1 MLEVENFVT
10 LVLVNVP
17 FFQDEDHQNRFRA
30 VTFWWKIEQ
39 IIQDC
44 CDMFMFFSIGEFFHI
59 LLLNLVFI
67 LWHIDLFTWNCY
79 SALFQGLCRT
89 VQGPALI
96 DLQAQTQL
104 LASDFQVVFLLCTI
118 SFPLGNFLGKYLP
131 IQALVKLS

>member
-1 MLEVENFVT
+1 M
-10 LVLVNVP
+10 
-17 FFQDEDHQNRFRA
+17 
-30 VTFWWKIEQ
+30 K
-39 IIQDC
+39 
-44 CDMFMFFSIGEFFHI
+44 
-59 LLLNLVFI
+59 LLF
-67 LWHIDLFTWNCY
+67 D